1 MHFPKSGLLS
11 TVININRFL
20 AAKQLCAYTVVI
32 VLLFI
37 TSIVIVL
44 ASCKTVYA
52 TDTKTPPV
60 NTPVKWHPGHYY
72 TLMSTG
78 KNDLKHLKQI
88 YRELEE
94 TPALRGVQIRYEW
107 AELESAEGVY
117 NFTSIDQRLAEL
129 AAQKKRLIVLLQIK
143 SFDPKTALVPDYL
156 KAKIYDGGV
165 FPFRND
171 FRSDRGNVIRGYN
184 IKFWNSKV
192 YNRFVALVNA
202 LGKHFNSH
210 PYFEGIGLTETSM
223 GEPITELSKN
233 EVDGFYNNL
242 LGINQQL
249 RKYFPNTMTFQF
261 TNYPRPI
268 LESFIGK
275 LKAMGTALGGP
286 DVFLDDPGL
295 LLKKP
300 NSPRG
305 VYHYY
310 PELSGIV
317 PLTPSVMQA
326 NHANTRHNGTG
337 KTPAVSELLE
347 FARDKL
353 KANYIFWTRAPG
365 HYPKI
370 LKILNEPNQINDPAG
385 GLDPTCPKAYF
396 SCID

>member
-1 MHFPKSGLLS
+1 
-11 TVININRFL
+11 
-20 AAKQLCAYTVVI
+20 
-32 VLLFI
+32 
-37 TSIVIVL
+37 
-44 ASCKTVYA
+44 
-52 TDTKTPPV
+52 
-60 NTPVKWHPGHYY
+60 
-72 TLMSTG
+72 MSAG
-78 KNDLKHLKQI
+78 KNNPKHLTQI
-88 YRELEE
+88 YKELKE

-129 AAQKKRLIVLLQIK
+129 TAQKKRLIVLLQIK
-143 SFDPKTALVPDYL
+143 SFDPKTALVPNYL
-156 KAKIYDGGV
+156 KAEIYDGGV
-165 FPFRND
+165 FPFGNY
-171 FRSDRGNVIRGYN
+171 RGNAIRGYN
-184 IKFWNSKV
+184 IKLWNPQV
-192 YNRFVALVNA
+192 HDRFVALVSA
-202 LGKHFNSH
+202 LGKRFNSH

-223 GEPITELSKN
+223 GQPITELSKSEIDN
-233 EVDGFYNNL
+233 FYNNL
-242 LGINQQL
+242 LSINQQL
-249 RKYFPNTMTFQF
+249 REHFPNTMTFQF

-275 LKAMGTALGGP
+275 LKTMGTALGGP

-295 LLKKP
+295 LSNER
-300 NSPRG
+300 NSPKG

-326 NHANTRHNGTG
+326 NHANTKHD
-337 KTPAVSELLE
+337 KTSKAPAVAELLE

-370 LKILNEPNQINDPAG
+370 LKILNEPNQTNNPAG
-385 GLDPTCPKAYF
+385 GLDPTCPKAYS

>member
-1 MHFPKSGLLS
+1 MHFPETGLLS
-11 TVININRFL
+11 TTINTNLSI
-20 AAKQLCAYTVVI
+20 AAKQLYVSIIWIA
-32 VLLFI
+32 LLFI
-37 TSIVIVL
+37 TSTVL
-44 ASCKTVYA
+44 VPWKTVYA
-52 TDTKTPPV
+52 ADTKTPPV
-60 NTPVKWHPGHYY
+60 TTPVKWHPGHYY
-72 TLMSTG
+72 TLMSAG
-78 KNDLKHLKQI
+78 KNNPKHLTQI
-88 YRELEE
+88 YKELKE

-107 AELESAEGVY
+107 AELESTEGIY

-156 KAKIYDGGV
+156 KAEVYDGGV
-165 FPFRND
+165 FPFGNY
-171 FRSDRGNVIRGYN
+171 RGNAIRGYN
-184 IKFWNSKV
+184 IKLWNTQV
-192 YNRFVALVNA
+192 HDRFVALVSA
-202 LGKHFNSH
+202 LGKRFNSH

-223 GEPITELSKN
+223 GQPITELSKSEIDN
-233 EVDGFYNNL
+233 FYNNL
-242 LGINQQL
+242 LSINQQL
-249 RKYFPNTMTFQF
+249 RKHFPNTMTFQF

-286 DVFLDDPGL
+286 DVFIDDPGL
-295 LLKKP
+295 LSKER
-300 NSPRG
+300 NSPKG

-326 NHANTRHNGTG
+326 NHANTQHSGTS
-337 KTPAVSELLE
+337 KAPAVSELLE

-370 LKILNEPNQINDPAG
+370 LKILNEPNQTNDPAG
-385 GLDPTCPKAYF
+385 GLDSTCPKAYS